1 MISQPD
7 VLMIPIGGKI
17 IHNTMDEDEAL
28 EAVRIMNPAV
38 VFPCHYNC
46 PAFFTKQYNPADN
59 EYFKTEVEKLGSE
72 CIILRNAESI
82 EL

>member
-1 MISQPD
+1 
-7 VLMIPIGGKI
+7 MIPIGGKA

-38 VFPCHYNC
+38 
-46 PAFFTKQYNPADN
+46 
-59 EYFKTEVEKLGSE
+59 
-72 CIILRNAESI
+72 ILHDAESI